1 MGIEAAG
8 IRLLSQGRYG
18 TAHLCHSPWS
28 ALCAGT
34 RSAQYHDAL
43 FVKRN
48 TVVPFIV
55 EATFGGITPRAR
67 AYMRHLARTATRAG
81 ATDRT
86 VYGRARPSTRDF
98 LTHHTRRIV
107 KATVVSGATTI
118 CEQVINL
125 KQRAC
130 ALAGEAAA

>member
-1 MGIEAAG
+1 MHVPAAVAAKRGEGGEEAARKPACTDDLEG
-8 IRLLSQGRYG
+8 PVERGPV
-18 TAHLCHSPWS
+18 TAS
-28 ALCAGT
+28 
-34 RSAQYHDAL
+34 RS
-43 FVKRN
+43 
-48 TVVPFIV
+48 
-55 EATFGGITPRAR
+55 GGCTQ
-67 AYMRHLARTATRAG
+67 HG

-86 VYGRARPSTRDF
+86 VYGKARPSTRDF

>member
-1 MGIEAAG
+1 M
-8 IRLLSQGRYG
+8 
-18 TAHLCHSPWS
+18 
-28 ALCAGT
+28 
-34 RSAQYHDAL
+34 
-43 FVKRN
+43 
-48 TVVPFIV
+48 

-86 VYGRARPSTRDF
+86 VYGKARPSTRDF

-130 ALAGEAAA
+130 ALAKAAA